1 MTKDTSFLNSR
12 SLWIYYALFISGALV
27 LVYQS
32 SGWSVI
38 GDSVNFLCLL
48 FFLNSLAAKKPL
60 HIIENSLLM
69 TVGYIL
75 PLLIRNSIKLTYAEA
90 PSMSDFF
97 KLAMV
102 STSTTLLLGCVFSC
116 IGFTLTKILQKAL
129 RVSKGRITMR
139 PYPEE

>member
-1 MTKDTSFLNSR
+1 MTQENTFLHTR

-32 SGWSVI
+32 SGWSII

-48 FFLNSLAAKKPL
+48 FFLNSISVKKPL
-60 HIIENSLLM
+60 HILENSVLM

-90 PSMSDFF
+90 PSMTDFL

-102 STSTTLLLGCVFSC
+102 STSTTLLLGCVFSLF
-116 IGFTLTKILQKAL
+116 GYALVKATQKLL
-129 RVSKGRITMR
+129 RASRGRITMR

>member
-1 MTKDTSFLNSR
+1 MTKENSFLHTR
-12 SLWIYYALFISGALV
+12 SLLIYYALFISGAMV

-32 SGWSVI
+32 SGWTLI

-48 FFLNSLAAKKPL
+48 FFLNSISVKKPL
-60 HIIENSLLM
+60 HILENSVLM

-90 PSMSDFF
+90 PSMTDFF

-102 STSTTLLLGCVFSC
+102 STSTTLLLGCVFSLF
-116 IGFTLTKILQKAL
+116 GYTLVKATQKILRAS
-129 RVSKGRITMR
+129 RGRITMR